1 MKVKVTY
8 RERMFIGDYRCIDH
22 ERTISVERTF
32 RNGNILYCCLDRFN
46 VIAISNED
54 IIRIGDD

>member
-1 MKVKVTY
+1 
-8 RERMFIGDYRCIDH
+8 MFIGDYRCIDH
-22 ERTISVERTF
+22 ERTITVERTF